1 MLSCPA
7 CSSPCEEIHRFCPS
21 CGYPIGQVSRQT
33 DDPLIGRTLAGGYTL
48 LELVGVGGMGRVY
61 RAEQQALGRTV
72 AVKIIHN
79 HLLGDENSSAR
90 FITEARA
97 ASQLNHPNSVGVI
110 DFGRTDDGLLYL
122 VMEFLRG
129 RDMGRVLNEVGLPSL
144 RRTIDII
151 RQVLAALGEAHE
163 RGIIH
168 RDLKPENIVLESM
181 RGGGDFVKVVD
192 FGLAKVRVGGPVTLP
207 GIVCGTPDYMAPEQG
222 RGDAIDARADLYSVG
237 VILFLL
243 LTGRLPFEGDSPT
256 QVVLMHLTMPPPDP
270 RRVAPERSLPDN
282 LVEVCLKA
290 LSKDPEG
297 RYPNADAFAEALYE
311 VSQQGVEISGV
322 VATVQCAACGTTNL
336 RKQKFCGECGG
347 RLTPSEAGVVERK
360 TGPASVTAPD
370 ARPVLAPAARAPS
383 LALRNRVNDLAWLED
398 RRADAHS
405 SLVGAR
411 LVGDEGVGKTMLLQE
426 FASLARSSGD
436 RVVECGPDPWWAD
449 VGFWALR
456 KAICE
461 LAELQIEGLS
471 VQGLPG
477 AGPEAKRGLLEIFGL
492 AGGETSSLEPEE
504 RRYLAAE
511 ALRWALG
518 RGAQLAGRGRVIVLI
533 EDLQRLDGASR
544 NAFADAVGE
553 PPLARAL
560 VVGSHV
566 PGFDAGWGAQTPA
579 RILSGFNQKQVR
591 EMMGESS
598 TITPPIP
605 EGRGVAPLHIDHL
618 MRFARDGGTDP
629 PERLADLMAVRVEL
643 VPPEARRVLQAVA
656 VLGDHAAL
664 DDASALLGG
673 LDVRPAL
680 ARLVAAGLALS
691 RDGTAQVAHPLL
703 REVVLAMIPMA
714 VRRELHTAALHLAQ
728 EHAKPLE
735 VQAHHATLAQDAF
748 NALLLLEQVASRAAA
763 RGDRIGSTLMLRRAL
778 DVARREIFRGEL
790 EDPTK
795 AVVIFSLKLGEALC
809 EQGNF
814 TDADGVLREALDL
827 TGPIGAERAKVLG
840 GLAQVARGRSRSSE
854 AVGFLDQAIAIA
866 RKAGARELLRSLD
879 EQRQGLAS

>member
-21 CGYPIGQVSRQT
+21 CGYPIGQVTRQT

-163 RGIIH
+163 LGIIH

-192 FGLAKVRVGGPVTLP
+192 FGLAKVRADRPVTLP

-222 RGDAIDARADLYSVG
+222 RGDPIDPRADLYSVG

-243 LTGRLPFEGDSPT
+243 MTGRLPFEGDSPT

-270 RRVAPERSLPDN
+270 RRVAPERALPDN

-290 LSKDPEG
+290 LSKEPDG
-297 RYPNADAFAEALYE
+297 RYPNADAFAAALYE
-311 VSQQGVEISGV
+311 VSQQGIEISGV
-322 VATVQCAACGTTNL
+322 VATIQCPACGTTNL

-347 RLTPSEAGVVERK
+347 RLLPSEAGALLRSA
-360 TGPASVTAPD
+360 GATAIT
-370 ARPVLAPAARAPS
+370 ATEVRPVLAPAVARTPS

-411 LVGDEGVGKTMLLQE
+411 LVGDEGVGKTMLLKE
-426 FASLARSSGD
+426 FATLARASGD
-436 RVVECGPDPWWAD
+436 RVIECGPDPWWAD

-477 AGPEAKRGLLEIFGL
+477 AGPEAKRGLLEIFGQ
-492 AGGETSSLEPEE
+492 AGAETSTLEPDE

-518 RGAQLAGRGRVIVLI
+518 RGAQLATRGRVIVLV
-533 EDLQRLDGASR
+533 EDLPRLDGASR

-553 PPLARAL
+553 PPLARVL

-566 PGFDAGWGAQTPA
+566 PDFEAGWGAQTPA
-579 RILSGFNQKQVR
+579 RILSGFNQEQVS
-591 EMMGESS
+591 EMLGDAS
-598 TITPPIP
+598 IAPPIA
-605 EGRGVAPLHIDHL
+605 EGRGVPPLHVDQL
-618 MRFARDGGTDP
+618 LRFARDGGTEA
-629 PERLADLMAVRVEL
+629 PERLADLLAVRVEL
-643 VPPEARRVLQAVA
+643 MPPEARRVLQAVA
-656 VLGDHAAL
+656 VLGDRATF
-664 DDASALLGG
+664 DDVSALLGG
-673 LDVRPAL
+673 LDARAAL
-680 ARLVAAGLALS
+680 PRLVSAGLALS
-691 RDGTAQVAHPLL
+691 HDGTTQVAHPLL

-748 NALLLLEQVASRAAA
+748 NALLLLEQVAFRAAA
-763 RGDRIGSTLMLRRAL
+763 RGDRMGSTLLLRRAL
-778 DVARREIFRGEL
+778 EVARREIFRGEL

-795 AVVIFSLKLGEALC
+795 AVIIFSLKLGEALC

-827 TGPIGAERAKVLG
+827 TGPTGAERAKVLG
-840 GLAQVARGRSRSSE
+840 GLAQVALGRSRSSE
-854 AVGFLDQAIAIA
+854 AVGYLDQAIAIA
-866 RKAGARELLRSLD
+866 RKAGARDLLRSLD
-879 EQRQGLAS
+879 EQRQGVAS